1 MPEPLAPA
9 VMVSH
14 ETLLVAVQSQPAAVV
29 TAIVLVPPAA
39 GADWKSGV
47 TLKAHDP
54 EACVTVNV
62 CPAIVSVP
70 VRVAP
75 VEFAAA
81 EKVTSPFAVPDAPA
95 EIVSQVALLV
105 AVHVHP
111 LAELTVTEPEPPTEA
126 TL

>member
-1 MPEPLAPA
+1 
-9 VMVSH
+9 MVSQ
-14 ETLLVAVQSQPAAVV
+14 ETLLVAVQSHPAVVV
-29 TAIVLVPPAA
+29 TAIVFVPPTA
-39 GADWKSGV
+39 GTDWKSGV
-47 TLKAHDP
+47 TLKAHDDA

-70 VRVAP
+70 VRVVP

-95 EIVSQVALLV
+95 VMVSQVALLV